1 MEPTLAL
8 TSRVDARNWQK
19 VADVARSKGFNAIDW
34 NLDYFRIPAASN
46 ARSRFNRIAD
56 QAGVPSG
63 FHGPC
68 QDIEIGHIRPEVSE
82 AARLYLMMYVD
93 FLSHFKNTHMTLHM
107 GSRSIS
113 MDEMDW
119 KTGCYNLRAVS
130 SYGKS
135 KGVTVCIENLKGGW
149 TSDPERIIELAEY
162 ADCGITLDL
171 GHARGSAFIRDG
183 RYDLEGFMEVV
194 LPRLHSLHVYDIET
208 PEGLHVAPATLDN
221 IGKALRLALDNGV
234 GWWVIELDK
243 LDVCIRTKQLIRQAF

>member
-1 MEPTLAL
+1 MQPTLAL
-8 TSRVDARNWQK
+8 TSRVDAKNWQK
-19 VADVARSKGFNAIDW
+19 VVDIARREKFDAIDW

-46 ARSRFNRIAD
+46 ARRRFEDIAD
-56 QAGVPSG
+56 SAGMPSG

-68 QDIEIGHIRPEVSE
+68 QDIEIGHIIPEI
-82 AARLYLMMYVD
+82 AAVARGYLMMYVD
-93 FLSHFKNTHMTLHM
+93 FLSHFKKTHMTLHM

-119 KTGCYNLRAVS
+119 KAGCDNLKTVS
-130 SYGKS
+130 AYGKS
-135 KGVTVCIENLKGGW
+135 KGVTICIENLKGGW
-149 TSDPERIIELAEY
+149 TSDPVKLMELAEY

-183 RYDLEGFMEVV
+183 AYDLEGFMRVV